1 MGPLSADPPSAWGV
15 SASWDSRAVSARDC
29 HALNSLGCT
38 GGHGACSGGGSMKGY
53 HTDLRKRIVDAYRN
67 AEGSVR
73 ELAVRFKVAP
83 RTVQNYLNL
92 VRDTG
97 SVEPRPH
104 GGGSAPKLDDAG
116 VQEVRAVVEEKNDR
130 TLAEIAS
137 ELDRRCDVRVGIT
150 TVWRV
155 LDRLGITRKK
165 RRSALQSRSGP
176 RSRRSVRPSS
186 SRSSRSSRRAC
197 STSTSSAST

>member
-1 MGPLSADPPSAWGV
+1 
-15 SASWDSRAVSARDC
+15 
-29 HALNSLGCT
+29 
-38 GGHGACSGGGSMKGY
+38 MKAY
-53 HTDLRKRIVDAYRN
+53 HTDLRQRVVDAYR
-67 AEGSVR
+67 AGEGSVR
-73 ELAVRFKVAP
+73 ELAVRFKIAP

-92 VRDTG
+92 VRRTG

-104 GGGSAPKLDDAG
+104 GGGSAPKLDSAM
-116 VQEVRAVVEEKNDR
+116 VREVVEEKNDR

-137 ELDRRCDVRVGIT
+137 ELDRRCAVRVGIT

-155 LDRLGITRKK
+155 LERLGITRKK
-165 RRSALQSRSGP
+165 RPDAPRNRSGL

-197 STSTSSAST
+197 STSTSSDSD

>member
-1 MGPLSADPPSAWGV
+1 
-15 SASWDSRAVSARDC
+15 
-29 HALNSLGCT
+29 
-38 GGHGACSGGGSMKGY
+38 MKGY

-92 VRDTG
+92 MRDTG

-104 GGGSAPKLDDAG
+104 GGGSVPKLNDAT
-116 VQEVRAVVEEKNDR
+116 VREVRAVVEEKNDR
-130 TLAEIAS
+130 TLAEIAR
-137 ELDRRCDVRVGIT
+137 ELDRRCRVRVGIT
-150 TVWRV
+150 TVWRA

-165 RRSALQSRSGP
+165 RRSAPRNKSGP
-176 RSRRSVRPSS
+176 RSKRSVRPSS
-186 SRSSRSSRRAC
+186 SRSSRSSRRAY